1 MEPGNSHDTDSCRAV
16 ADVLARVGDKWTVY
30 IVRLL
35 SDGPMRFSEMRRAVS
50 AISQR
55 MLSLT
60 LRGLERDGLVTR
72 TVTPSIPPRVD
83 YELTPLGMTLLAP
96 IKALGQWAIANRMQ
110 VEAARAV
117 FDGANAGSK
126 TVEELARK
134 SRPALPSRNA
144 TAPRE
149 STREN

>member
-1 MEPGNSHDTDSCRAV
+1 MKPGNNHDTESCRAV
-16 ADVLARVGDKWTVY
+16 ADVLARIGDKWTVY

-35 SDGPMRFSEMRRAVS
+35 AGGPMRFSEMRRAVS

-83 YELTPLGMTLLAP
+83 YELTPKGLTLIEPL
-96 IKALGQWAIANRMQ
+96 KAVGQWAIANRDY
-110 VEAARAV
+110 VESSRMKY
-117 FDGANAGSK
+117 DRANANGAK
-126 TVEELARK
+126 A
-134 SRPALPSRNA
+134 SRAA
-144 TAPRE
+144 A
-149 STREN
+149 

>member
-1 MEPGNSHDTDSCRAV
+1 MKPGNTHDTDSCRAV

-35 SDGPMRFSEMRRAVS
+35 STGPMRFSEMRREVS

-83 YELTPLGMTLLAP
+83 YELTARGRTLIEP
-96 IKALGQWAIANRMQ
+96 IKALGQWAIANRDY
-110 VEAARAV
+110 VESSRMK
-117 FDGANAGSK
+117 FDRLNPDSK
-126 TVEELARK
+126 TVDALRRKKKAALGAPPKARTQGK
-134 SRPALPSRNA
+134 ANG
-144 TAPRE
+144 
-149 STREN
+149 